1 MLDHYRQRMRSMPTR
16 RRWLTV
22 SGAVAGFCAVFAFLI
37 GLAFGDG
44 ILGALLLGVI
54 FFIVVGLVWAAL
66 TYRLER
72 RV

>member
-1 MLDHYRQRMRSMPTR
+1 MIDDYRQRMRSLPMR

-22 SGAVAGFCAVFAFLI
+22 TGIVAGFCAVFAFLI

-44 ILGALLLGVI
+44 ILGALLFGLI
-54 FFIVVGLVWAAL
+54 FFVVVALVWAAL

>member
-1 MLDHYRQRMRSMPTR
+1 MIDLYRQRMRAIPAR

-22 SGAVAGFCAVFAFLI
+22 TGIVAAFFAVIAFLI

-44 ILGALLLGVI
+44 ILGAILFGLI
-54 FFIVVGLVWAAL
+54 FGIVVALVWAAL

-72 RV
+72 RG